1 MDHRLRKNSQFNYV
15 YKKGERVHTQNFT
28 LFAVGSRFF
37 CYKIGFSINKKL
49 GKAHERNKL
58 KRRLREIVRTLPLPP
73 YQNFVLMAK
82 ENAKNLEFKQL
93 KKEIS
98 QIFEKFQNKTKK
110 VEKEENKQN
119 KEKNEN

>member
-1 MDHRLRKNSQFNYV
+1 MDHRLKKNSQFNYV

-28 LFAVGSRFF
+28 LFVAKSRFF

-58 KRRLREIVRTLPLPP
+58 KRRLREIVKNLDVPP

-82 ENAKNLEFKQL
+82 ETAKNLQFEEL
-93 KKEIS
+93 KKEVS
-98 QIFEKFQNKTKK
+98 RIFEKSKNK
-110 VEKEENKQN
+110 
-119 KEKNEN
+119 KNES